1 MEVNKEDRV
10 KESIAINCLIYL
22 LRKMAATLICLVT
35 Q

>member
-10 KESIAINCLIYL
+10 KESIAINRLIYL
-22 LRKMAATLICLVT
+22 FRKMTATLIRLLT

>member
-10 KESIAINCLIYL
+10 KESIAINRLIYLFRKTTATLIYL
-22 LRKMAATLICLVT
+22 LT

>member
-10 KESIAINCLIYL
+10 KESIAINRLIYL

>member
-10 KESIAINCLIYL
+10 KESIAINRLINL
-22 LRKMAATLICLVT
+22 FRKTTATLICLLT